1 MCCFKTIKI
10 LMLYADQ
17 CREDNFCSFWS
28 YEENINTKEKK
39 CSLLS
44 TCEKTTVDPSP
55 ILTFSGAKEC
65 YPEQEKRR
73 KCQPGCP
80 DRRKFCHGRCVPAGI
95 GQWRCLFG
103 TCSASPF
110 RTSTESC
117 FELAFQEEEENCHQ
131 ACSWTGQEACQEC
144 ISQHLPDQCNELSG
158 APCWHCSLRVYEKL
172 ASCKVSKPKGIE
184 VVECVRSKQQAG
196 CESCVCTLICYWEAG
211 SAECKACLGDDQAA
225 ELWLDNQR

>member
-1 MCCFKTIKI
+1 
-10 LMLYADQ
+10 MLCADQ

-28 YEENINTKEKK
+28 YEENINTKVKK

-44 TCEKTTVDPSP
+44 TCEKTPVDPSP

-73 KCQPGCP
+73 PCQPGCP
-80 DRRKFCHGRCVPAGI
+80 NQRKFCHGRCVAAGI
-95 GQWRCLFG
+95 GKWSCLFG
-103 TCSASPF
+103 PCSTSPF
-110 RTSTESC
+110 RTSTEFC

-144 ISQHLPDQCNELSG
+144 ISEYLPDQCNELSG

-172 ASCKVSKPKGIE
+172 ASCRVSKPKGIE

-196 CESCVCTLICYWEAG
+196 CESCVCTMICYWEAG
-211 SAECKACLGDDQAA
+211 SAECKACLGDNQAA

>member
-1 MCCFKTIKI
+1 MAGEVNSGKNADFFGLRLFSFIIKTIKI
-10 LMLYADQ
+10 LMLCADK

-44 TCEKTTVDPSP
+44 TCEKTPVDPSP

-80 DRRKFCHGRCVPAGI
+80 DQRKFCHGRCVPAGI

-131 ACSWTGQEACQEC
+131 ACSWTGQEACQVELERRLC
-144 ISQHLPDQCNELSG
+144 EGSQRFHNHKEGLF
-158 APCWHCSLRVYEKL
+158 
-172 ASCKVSKPKGIE
+172 
-184 VVECVRSKQQAG
+184 
-196 CESCVCTLICYWEAG
+196 
-211 SAECKACLGDDQAA
+211 
-225 ELWLDNQR
+225 